1 MVYLSIY
8 RFLLSLSSL
17 FNSIVSAHFFHFWL
31 QAALYCARMMYAS
44 MNQHQNIAMRHE
56 ITQLS
61 LVLYPHG
68 IY

>member
-17 FNSIVSAHFFHFWL
+17 LSAHMFFHFWL

>member
-8 RFLLSLSSL
+8 CFLLSLHNL
-17 FNSIVSAHFFHFWL
+17 LSAHMFFHFWL
-31 QAALYCARMMYAS
+31 QAALYCPRRMYDS
-44 MNQHQNIAMRHE
+44 MIQQQNTTMKHE